1 MAKCELCGRECK
13 SEIKI
18 EAYNHSAIIC
28 GKCAVDKEIITD
40 PEIVKIIC
48 KAEGFEEGKACIL
61 CSRLLTINARK
72 GEYLCQRYDVPLK
85 EHDVQKNYCECF
97 ERV

>member
-1 MAKCELCGRECK
+1 MAKCEICGRECE

-48 KAEGFEEGKACIL
+48 KAEGFEPYKSCL
-61 CSRLLTINARK
+61 SCRHLSTIGAKR
-72 GEYLCQRYDVPLK
+72 GEYRCLKVGVWLEKRDV
-85 EHDVQKNYCECF
+85 VRNYCGDF
-97 ERV
+97 ERI